1 MNPTSEICIVNFY
14 GTYSNGTDIAKF
26 SYSCYLF
33 TLSSIIFI
41 KVRTSGCSVR
51 GYLWAKRQKLL
62 LYRAVLCATGT
73 QLHDFMLPNW
83 ISFLP
88 LVVAVCLATFIWDGQ
103 LHYTTTRRALGF
115 YSILSPLSSNH
126 IQAHAIITRSCQSS
140 LPSKFD
146 QGPSCCLTSVIK
158 WELLINSFNFLLNML
173 FCPHWFLLE
182 DPLSETDTYTQQHQ
196 EIPSSL
202 SHPSNPSTMMP
213 NDA

>member
-33 TLSSIIFI
+33 TLSSIILS

-88 LVVAVCLATFIWDGQ
+88 LVVAVCLETFIWDGQ

-146 QGPSCCLTSVIK
+146 QGPSKFDQGPKCCLTSVIK
-158 WELLINSFNFLLNML
+158 WELVINSLNFLLTML
-173 FCPHWFLLE
+173 FCPHLFF
-182 DPLSETDTYTQQHQ
+182 SGR
-196 EIPSSL
+196 PSKRDGHLYPAAPGGPKQSL
-202 SHPSNPSTMMP
+202 PSK
-213 NDA
+213 